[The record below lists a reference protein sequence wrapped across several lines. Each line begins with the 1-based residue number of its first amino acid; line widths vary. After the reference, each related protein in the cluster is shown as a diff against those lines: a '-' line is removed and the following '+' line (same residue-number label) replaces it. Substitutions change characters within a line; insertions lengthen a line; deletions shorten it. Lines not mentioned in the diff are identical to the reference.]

1 MRYSPRLI
9 LLIFLSLNYIQAKES
24 LPYRNVMYYADWS
37 IYGDNFY
44 PSSMNPKL
52 ISHLNFA
59 FMDLDSNGDLVL
71 IDEYA
76 DFQVT
81 TLPELDGLS
90 YGAPYAGV
98 VGALAILK
106 IKNPHLKIGVSVG
119 GWTNSGDFPGVSADE
134 NKRKNFA
141 KNIAKFVDY
150 TGYDFVDIDW
160 EYPTAERDPS
170 GRDEGCPGTPEDTV
184 NFNLLLQEI
193 RNELDIIGK
202 KNDKYYELSIAMS
215 ASPFYMKR
223 IQYDKVLQIVDFS
236 NMMTYDLIGEWSSY
250 TGHHTSLYTNEA
262 YDHGRQDQKD
272 SADNCIKFLRE
283 TYGDTIDYKKLT
295 IGVAPYSKGWA
306 NVQNDGTDSNNPGL
320 YASGSPNSVDSY
332 AFHQLPSIIQQFNL
346 KEYFDETAK
355 AGYYYSS
362 STNYFFTIDNERSV
376 HAKGQYVQ
384 DNKLGGLIAWM
395 ASLDGEN
402 VITKAM
408 FNGLYGEDY
417 DFPEQKITFPETNI
431 NAKISAQ
438 DSGYEITINNM
449 ETAVETNTALK
460 YAELFQ
466 KSIVYMK
473 IYIKTKSGTKFYPG
487 SKSGTVTNEN
497 GIGIVDP
504 SSNSDATNIS
514 PGGYYTFSV
523 KIDGTPDIND
533 IESITL
539 TQRFVK
545 SLKEVKEQV
554 IYKN

>member
-1 MRYSPRLI
+1 L
-9 LLIFLSLNYIQAKES
+9 FLQAI
-24 LPYRNVMYYADWS
+24 RD
-37 IYGDNFY
+37 
-44 PSSMNPKL
+44 KL
-52 ISHLNFA
+52 
-59 FMDLDSNGDLVL
+59 D
-71 IDEYA
+71 
-76 DFQVT
+76 
-81 TLPELDGLS
+81 
-90 YGAPYAGV
+90 
-98 VGALAILK
+98 ALGQK
-106 IKNPHLKIGVSVG
+106 H
-119 GWTNSGDFPGVSADE
+119 
-134 NKRKNFA
+134 
-141 KNIAKFVDY
+141 
-150 TGYDFVDIDW
+150 
-160 EYPTAERDPS
+160 
-170 GRDEGCPGTPEDTV
+170 
-184 NFNLLLQEI
+184 
-193 RNELDIIGK
+193 GK
-202 KNDKYYELSIAMS
+202 HYELSIAMS
-215 ASPFYMKR
+215 ANPTNMAI
-223 IQYDKVLQIVDFS
+223 IQYDKVLQIVDFT
-236 NMMTYDLIGEWSSY
+236 NMMTYDLAGGWSSY
-250 TGHHTSLYTNEA
+250 TAHHTALYTNEA
-262 YDHGRQDQKD
+262 YNHQTMGDAIF
-272 SADNCIKFLRE
+272 SANYCIQYFEK
-283 TYGDTIDYKKLT
+283 TYGSSIDMSKVL
-295 IGVAPYSKGWA
+295 IGVAPYTHGWG
-306 NVQNDGTDSNNPGL
+306 NVQNNGLDPNNPGL

-332 AFHQLPSIIQQFNL
+332 AFHQLPSLIQQFNL

-417 DFPEQKITFPETNI
+417 EFPEQKITFPETNI

-449 ETAVETNTALK
+449 ETAVETNIALK

-523 KIDGTPDIND
+523 KVDGTPDIND